1 MEIKYKLN
9 QLEETSL
16 KVTQNF
22 NHKIILISGEMGAGK
37 TTLIKQI
44 LIGLN
49 VIDNIS
55 SPTFSIINEYTTKS
69 KDLVYHMDLYRL
81 SGSENDLLPLNLDN
95 VFTTAISLI
104 EWPSRLSKKPD
115 ERLEITLTIDSSI
128 EDAATPEEDDGD
140 DSKYR
145 RMKLVPFGKKWTE
158 RLQFLQS
165 EGLLEDLM

>member
-69 KDLVYHMDLYRL
+69 KDLVYHMDLYRINKIEEL
-81 SGSENDLLPLNLDN
+81 EEIGFFEYLESGNLC
-95 VFTTAISLI
+95 FI
-104 EWPSRLSKKPD
+104 EWGDIIEAIIGENYNKFK
-115 ERLEITLTIDSSI
+115 LTESDNLRII
-128 EDAATPEEDDGD
+128 E
-140 DSKYR
+140 KI
-145 RMKLVPFGKKWTE
+145 KWI
-158 RLQFLQS
+158 F
-165 EGLLEDLM
+165 

>member
-22 NHKIILISGEMGAGK
+22 NYKIILISGEMGAGK

-69 KDLVYHMDLYRL
+69 KDLVYHMDLYRINKIEEL
-81 SGSENDLLPLNLDN
+81 EEIGFFEYLESGNLC
-95 VFTTAISLI
+95 FI
-104 EWPSRLSKKPD
+104 EWGD
-115 ERLEITLTIDSSI
+115 II
-128 EDAATPEEDDGD
+128 EDIIGENYN
-140 DSKYR
+140 KF
-145 RMKLVPFGKKWTE
+145 KLTESDNLRIIEKIKWI
-158 RLQFLQS
+158 F
-165 EGLLEDLM
+165 

>member
-22 NHKIILISGEMGAGK
+22 NHKIILISGEMGVGK

-69 KDLVYHMDLYRL
+69 KDLVYHMDFYRINKIEEL
-81 SGSENDLLPLNLDN
+81 EEIGFFEYLESGNLC
-95 VFTTAISLI
+95 FI
-104 EWPSRLSKKPD
+104 EWGD
-115 ERLEITLTIDSSI
+115 II
-128 EDAATPEEDDGD
+128 EDIIGENYN
-140 DSKYR
+140 KF
-145 RMKLVPFGKKWTE
+145 KLTE
-158 RLQFLQS
+158 SDNLRII
-165 EGLLEDLM
+165 EKIK